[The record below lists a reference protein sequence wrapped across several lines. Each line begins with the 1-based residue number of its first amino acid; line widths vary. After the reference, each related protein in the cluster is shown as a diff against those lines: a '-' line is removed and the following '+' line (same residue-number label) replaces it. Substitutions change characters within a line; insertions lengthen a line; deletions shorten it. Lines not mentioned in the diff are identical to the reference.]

1 MCCCH
6 LGKKII
12 ERRKAMSAKRQGTD
26 WTKADVSVLRKQY
39 RNNSTSEVA
48 RMLQRTPKAVERKAS
63 KLGLTKTK
71 KYLRSVLNRDV

>member
-1 MCCCH
+1 
-6 LGKKII
+6 
-12 ERRKAMSAKRQGTD
+12 MSAKRQGAD
-26 WTKADVSVLRKQY
+26 WTKADVSVLRKQF
-39 RNNSTSEVA
+39 RNNSTAEVA